1 MFVLQQISM
10 CKGVQPFVILT
21 LESQLVFSSNH
32 IQLPPPVKQH
42 VIGGGILGYPTPCL
56 SLPKLAQVIDC
67 GYILACMSPYPWAIL
82 QTYSTESQPQNSSLL
97 GIARLYTR
105 SLLQLIIPEWY
116 AKQAESS

>member
-82 QTYSTESQPQNSSLL
+82 QTYSTESQPQSFL
-97 GIARLYTR
+97 GIARLDTR
-105 SLLQLIIPEWY
+105 SLSQLLIPERY
-116 AKQAESS
+116 AKQAESG